1 MHVNT
6 NIFSYSTQV
15 QSNRNITRYNH
26 YTRRNGQKVTEQSYL
41 FDVAR
46 YSSTFIAAQRVR
58 DTEAGIPVFSREAEK
73 KLKRA

>member
-26 YTRRNGQKVTEQSYL
+26 YTRRNGQKVAEQLHL
-41 FDVAR
+41 FDVAH

-73 KLKRA
+73 KLKTA